1 MTDLI
6 EAFLSKHLP
15 SYEELQDEILRLTAE
30 NNRLIAIITQLKK
43 KIPRGGNHNDNDND
57 KKEEER
63 DHCLL

>member
-30 NNRLIAIITQLKK
+30 NNRLITIITQLKK
-43 KIPRGGNHNDNDND
+43 KIPRGGKQEDN
-57 KKEEER
+57 ELQSVHE
-63 DHCLL
+63 